1 MDILLL
7 GNGFDLSHSLP
18 TYYINFLHT
27 VDFLV
32 KHYNESMK
40 TSGDV
45 FSDQRLQ
52 EVDEFIAECYE
63 VHKSVY
69 DSTLLQRENIL
80 SLIEKAKDNMW
91 FSYLLKSVQKN
102 IKWIDLER
110 EISTVILGIQKSFEV
125 TNDIFNLRSLGLLSS
140 HVLETFG
147 FYLVRL
153 NGPSVQFKTDYIV
166 ENPAGSNN
174 YDLDTARIVEGLSTA
189 LFELVEMLRL
199 YLLEF
204 VDRPVSLF
212 DKEDYEHAWF
222 AELQPDYVVTFNYT
236 RTYEM
241 FQPNTKVLHIHGEIE
256 DKIVLGINPDDSDE
270 ITSID
275 TTFLPFKKYFQ
286 RVVWKTDTA
295 YLELVA
301 RMKQKEEEISVC
313 VMGHSLDMT
322 DEDII
327 KELFGSASKI
337 TVLYRNQ
344 NSLATYVSKLVE
356 IYGKKEFDY
365 LRNNRGLKFV
375 SIEDELP
382 AFVNT
387 VKEKRKTKAFLEGF
401 L

>member
-7 GNGFDLSHSLP
+7 GNGFDLSYSLP
-18 TYYINFLHT
+18 TQYINFLHT

-32 KHYNESMK
+32 NHYNESMQ
-40 TSGDV
+40 TSGNV

-52 EVDEFIAECYE
+52 EADEFITGYYE
-63 VHKSVY
+63 THKSVY
-69 DSTLLQRENIL
+69 DNAPLQRENIL

-91 FSYLLKSVQKN
+91 FSYLLKSVHKN

-110 EISTVILGIQKSFEV
+110 EIGTVILGIQKSFEV
-125 TNDIFNLRSLGLLSS
+125 TDRIFSLSS
-140 HVLETFG
+140 LDRLSSYILHYFG
-147 FYLVRL
+147 FFLESLSGPTVR
-153 NGPSVQFKTDYIV
+153 FKSDYIV
-166 ENPAGSNN
+166 AKPAGSNN
-174 YDLDTARIVEGLSTA
+174 YDLDTARIVEELSTA
-189 LFELVEMLRL
+189 LYELVEMLRL

-212 DKEDYEHAWF
+212 GKEDYKNAWF

-295 YLELVA
+295 YLGLIA
-301 RMKQKEEEISVC
+301 HLKEVEEDISLC
-313 VMGHSLDMT
+313 VMGHSLDVT

-337 TVLYRNQ
+337 TVLYRKQ
-344 NSLATYVSKLVE
+344 NSLATYVSKLIE

-365 LRNNRGLKFV
+365 LRYNRGLKFV
-375 SIEDELP
+375 SIEDELS
-382 AFVNT
+382 AFVNA
-387 VKEKRKTKAFLEGF
+387 VKEKREEKAFLEGF

>member
-7 GNGFDLSHSLP
+7 GNGFDLSYSLP
-18 TYYINFLHT
+18 TQYINFLHT

-32 KHYNESMK
+32 NHYNESMQ

-52 EVDEFIAECYE
+52 ETDGFIAECYE
-63 VHKSVY
+63 AHKRVY
-69 DSTLLQRENIL
+69 DSTPLQRENIL

-110 EISTVILGIQKSFEV
+110 EIGTVILGIQKSFEV
-125 TNDIFNLRSLGLLSS
+125 TNDIFNLGSLGPLPS
-140 HVLETFG
+140 HVLKAFG

-153 NGPSVQFKTDYIV
+153 NGSSVRFKSDYIV
-166 ENPAGSNN
+166 ANPVGSNN
-174 YDLDTARIVEGLSTA
+174 YDLDTARIVEELSTA
-189 LFELVEMLRL
+189 LYELVEMLRL

-212 DKEDYEHAWF
+212 DKGDYESAWF

-241 FQPNTKVLHIHGEIE
+241 FQPTTKVFHIHGEIE
-256 DKIVLGINPDDSDE
+256 DKIVLGINPDASDE

-286 RVVWKTDTA
+286 RVVWKTDTT
-295 YLELVA
+295 YLGLVA
-301 RMKQKEEEISVC
+301 HLKEVEEDISLC
-313 VMGHSLDMT
+313 VMGHSLDVT

-327 KELFGSASKI
+327 KELFGSASGI

-365 LRNNRGLKFV
+365 LRYNRGLKFV

-382 AFVNT
+382 AFVDK
-387 VKEKRKTKAFLEGF
+387 VKERQKTKAFLKGF

>member
-7 GNGFDLSHSLP
+7 GNGFDLSYSLP
-18 TYYINFLHT
+18 TQYINFLHT

-32 KHYNESMK
+32 NHYSESMQ

-45 FSDQRLQ
+45 FSDRRLQ
-52 EVDEFIAECYE
+52 EADGFIVKCYE
-63 VHKSVY
+63 EHKRVY
-69 DSTLLQRENIL
+69 DNAPLQRENIL
-80 SLIEKAKDNMW
+80 SLIEKAKENLW
-91 FSYLLKSVQKN
+91 FSYLLKSVHKN

-110 EISTVILGIQKSFEV
+110 EIGTVILGIQKSFEV
-125 TNDIFNLRSLGLLSS
+125 TKRIFTLSSLGALSS

-153 NGPSVQFKTDYIV
+153 NGPSVQFKADYIV
-166 ENPAGSNN
+166 ENPAGSRN
-174 YDLDTARIVEGLSTA
+174 YALDTARIAEELS
-189 LFELVEMLRL
+189 LSLYELVEMLRL

-212 DKEDYEHAWF
+212 DKEDYESAWF

-286 RVVWKTDTA
+286 RVVWKTDAA
-295 YLELVA
+295 YLGLVA
-301 RMKQKEEEISVC
+301 HLKEVEEDISLC
-313 VMGHSLDMT
+313 VMGHSLDVT

-344 NSLATYVSKLVE
+344 NSLATYVSKLIE

-365 LRNNRGLKFV
+365 LRYNRGLKFV

-382 AFVNT
+382 AFVNA
-387 VKEKRKTKAFLEGF
+387 VKEKKEEKAFLEGF

>member
-7 GNGFDLSHSLP
+7 GNGFDLSYSLP
-18 TYYINFLHT
+18 TQYINFLHT

-32 KHYNESMK
+32 NHYNESMQ

-52 EVDEFIAECYE
+52 ETDGFIVECYE
-63 VHKSVY
+63 AHKSVY
-69 DSTLLQRENIL
+69 DSTPLQRENIL

-110 EISTVILGIQKSFEV
+110 EIGTVILGIQKSFEV
-125 TNDIFNLRSLGLLSS
+125 TNDIFNLGSLGPLPS
-140 HVLETFG
+140 HVLKAFG

-153 NGPSVQFKTDYIV
+153 NGSSVRFKSDYIV
-166 ENPAGSNN
+166 ANPVGSNN
-174 YDLDTARIVEGLSTA
+174 YDLDTARIVEELSTA
-189 LFELVEMLRL
+189 LYELVEMLRL

-212 DKEDYEHAWF
+212 DKGDYESAWF

-241 FQPNTKVLHIHGEIE
+241 FQPTTKVFHIHGEIE

-270 ITSID
+270 IASID

-286 RVVWKTDTA
+286 RVVWRTDTA
-295 YLELVA
+295 YLGLVA
-301 RMKQKEEEISVC
+301 HLKEVEGDISLC
-313 VMGHSLDMT
+313 VMGHSLDVT

-344 NSLATYVSKLVE
+344 SSLATYASKLVE
-356 IYGKKEFDY
+356 IYGKKGFDY
-365 LRNNRGLKFV
+365 LRNNRGLRFV
-375 SIEDELP
+375 SIEGELP
-382 AFVNT
+382 AFVNS
-387 VKEKRKTKAFLEGF
+387 VKERHKTKAFLEG
-401 L
+401 LL

>member
-7 GNGFDLSHSLP
+7 GNGFDLSYSLP
-18 TYYINFLHT
+18 TQYINFLHT

-32 KHYNESMK
+32 NHYNESMQ
-40 TSGDV
+40 TSGDI
-45 FSDQRLQ
+45 FSDRRLQ
-52 EVDEFIAECYE
+52 ETDGFIAECYE
-63 VHKSVY
+63 AHKSVY
-69 DSTLLQRENIL
+69 DNTPLQRENIL

-110 EISTVILGIQKSFEV
+110 EIGTVILGIQKSFNITER
-125 TNDIFNLRSLGLLSS
+125 IFSLGTLDRISMHILQY
-140 HVLETFG
+140 FG
-147 FYLVRL
+147 FFLERL
-153 NGPSVQFKTDYIV
+153 NGPTVRFKLDYIV
-166 ENPAGSNN
+166 DNPAGSNN
-174 YDLDTARIVEGLSTA
+174 YDLDTARIVEELSTD

-212 DKEDYEHAWF
+212 DKEDYKNAWF

-286 RVVWKTDTA
+286 RVVWKTDAA
-295 YLELVA
+295 YLGLVA
-301 RMKQKEEEISVC
+301 HLKEVEEDISLC
-313 VMGHSLDMT
+313 VMGHSLDVT

-344 NSLATYVSKLVE
+344 NSLATYVSKLIE

-365 LRNNRGLKFV
+365 LRYNRGLKFV

-382 AFVNT
+382 AFVNA
-387 VKEKRKTKAFLEGF
+387 VKEKKEEKAFLEGF